1 MTVGKFFT
9 RRNDMGNEELEK
21 KVLELEKQLVDLRE
35 LFEKFSEEN
44 KILMNEL
51 IDLKRENNDTL
62 ISKYRSN
69 DFLMKENEKY
79 ARSFEDVFISQSN
92 EIELMRNKI
101 NDLEKEIKDSKS
113 VYLDGEKYYK
123 V

>member
-113 VYLDGEKYYK
+113 VYLNGDKYYK

>member
-1 MTVGKFFT
+1 
-9 RRNDMGNEELEK
+9 MGNEELEK
-21 KVLELEKQLVDLRE
+21 KVLELEKQLVELRE

-79 ARSFEDVFISQSN
+79 ARSFEDIFISQSN

-113 VYLDGEKYYK
+113 VYLNGEKYYK

>member
-1 MTVGKFFT
+1 
-9 RRNDMGNEELEK
+9 MGNEELEK

-79 ARSFEDVFISQSN
+79 ARSFEDIFISQSN

-113 VYLDGEKYYK
+113 VYLNSEKYYK

>member
-79 ARSFEDVFISQSN
+79 ARSFEDIFISQSN

-113 VYLDGEKYYK
+113 VYLNGEKYYK

>member
-1 MTVGKFFT
+1 MTVVRFFT

-79 ARSFEDVFISQSN
+79 ARSFEDIFISQSN

-113 VYLDGEKYYK
+113 VYLNGEKYYK